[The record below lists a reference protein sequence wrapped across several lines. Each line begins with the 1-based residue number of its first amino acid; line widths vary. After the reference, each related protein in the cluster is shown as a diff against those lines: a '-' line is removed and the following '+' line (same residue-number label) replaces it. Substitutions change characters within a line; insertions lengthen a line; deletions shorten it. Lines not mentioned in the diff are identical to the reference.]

1 MFLKV
6 GWLQKRR
13 QKGVALITVMLVVAV
28 ATAIS
33 TLMMVREQ
41 RAIARTSS
49 MLNGSQTEQY
59 NFASE
64 DFAMELLAEDARNDA
79 SSGHGAV
86 DSLFELWATQWPPF
100 PVNGG
105 TVRARITDEQGL
117 FNLND
122 LITDNGQPDPNFT
135 AVFQNILQSLQLPPG
150 LLPAI
155 IDWLDPDNDPQGPM
169 GAESDWYLHQNPPYR
184 AANTFMAS
192 VSELRLIRGMTPQY
206 YARLSP
212 LLTVLPRGTLI
223 NINTID
229 PRLLAAM
236 IPGLSPEQAA
246 SIQAAGA
253 PTGYQRTDA
262 FLSQPSIAVLPQAQ
276 LDQLAA
282 VLTINSSYFRVT
294 SQVDI
299 DQHRTVLRSVIKRSS
314 ANSLQV
320 VSREHILPMLQAA
333 TDSVTTK
340 PSDISAENMQS
351 MENAFNAPVSTTKP
365 TQHP

>member
-1 MFLKV
+1 MFPRT
-6 GWLQKRR
+6 GWR
-13 QKGVALITVMLVVAV
+13 QTFRQRGVALITVMMVVAV
-28 ATAIS
+28 ATAVS

-49 MLNGSQTEQY
+49 MLHGSQTEQY
-59 NFASE
+59 NYAAE

-122 LITDNGQPDPNFT
+122 LITDNGQPDPNFS
-135 AVFQNILQSLQLPPG
+135 AVFQNMLQSLQLPPG

-155 IDWLDPDNDPQGPM
+155 IDWLDPDNDPQGPL

-184 AANTFMAS
+184 AANTYMAS
-192 VSELRLIRGMTPQY
+192 VSELRMIRGMTPQY

-212 LLTVLPRGTLI
+212 LVTVLPRGTLI
-223 NINTID
+223 NVNTVD
-229 PRLLAAM
+229 PRVLAAM

-253 PTGYQRTDA
+253 PTGYQRVDA
-262 FLSQPSIAVLPQAQ
+262 FLSQPSIAALPQAQ

-282 VLTINSSYFRVT
+282 VLTINSSYFRVV

-299 DQHRTVLRSVIKRSS
+299 DQHRTVLRSVIKRIS
-314 ANSLQV
+314 ASNLQV
-320 VSREHILPMLQAA
+320 VSRERILPMLQSTAEPL
-333 TDSVTTK
+333 TTQ
-340 PSDISAENMQS
+340 PNPISAENMQS
-351 MENAFNAPVSTTKP
+351 MENAFNAPVSSTKP
-365 TQHP
+365 AQQP